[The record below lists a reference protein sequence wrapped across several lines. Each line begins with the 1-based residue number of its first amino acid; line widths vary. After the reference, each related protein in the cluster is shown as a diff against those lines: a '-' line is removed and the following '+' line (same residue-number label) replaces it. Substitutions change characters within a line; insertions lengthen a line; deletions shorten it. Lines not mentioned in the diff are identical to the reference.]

1 MKKINVCCCLHRQWF
16 KYLLI
21 MKLVGIFI
29 LAGLFT
35 ANAKTAFS
43 QNVRL
48 NLKMENATLKS
59 ILSEIEEKTDYYFFY
74 KNNEIEDM
82 SSLSLDVKEA
92 SISEILDNLLKTK
105 GFQYEIHDRYILIQ
119 RQGGNNSMSDFI
131 QQQITISG
139 KVTDELAN
147 PLPGVTVVIKGT
159 TKGTVSDVNGK
170 FNLANISATDVIQ
183 FSFVGML
190 TQEVEVGSQREFNIT
205 MKADAIGLEEVVAI
219 GYGTI
224 KKSDITG
231 SVSSVKI
238 SDLQEGVTNS
248 VDQMLIGK
256 SAGVNV
262 VQNSG
267 EPGGGISIN
276 IRGASSINA
285 GNSPLYVI
293 DGLPIDNSRAVDNGS
308 ISAFGANR
316 SPRSPLASINPSD
329 IESIEILKDASAT
342 AIYGSRGANGV
353 ILITTKSGTNENMKV
368 SYQGYLGIQNRARKL
383 ELLSAEDYKK
393 VINEIIAEGGD
404 SEESMVGE
412 IANGGKGTDWQDELN
427 NANAL
432 VHDHQLSFSGGT
444 KKTSYYISLNY
455 MDQEGI
461 MKNSDFSRY
470 GARINLKSDLSDKF
484 NIGFNATGTY
494 TKDNFIANGFGINE
508 WAGPLYAAYN
518 FDPTLPVFDDN
529 GDYALSP
536 LLTVDNPVAVSE
548 GMSSIANTNRVM
560 ASMYGEYHFTSDLYA
575 KLNIG
580 GDFVNES
587 RKSFVSS
594 LTKEGRNNAGIAANQ
609 NVEKSNYLVEGTV
622 HYNKTFDIHSFN
634 VMVGTTYQRFVTNGL
649 SNQASG
655 FPNESLG
662 ANSLGIGDQSTFNIS
677 NYLTGNRLASYIGRV
692 NYSLKDKYLLT
703 ATARADGSSR
713 FGKNNKFGFFPSTAL
728 AWKVSNEEF
737 IKNADYISNLKVRA
751 SWGQTGNQEIGN
763 FPSLSTFGSGQT
775 AIWNESPVTGTAP
788 LRIPNPD
795 LKWETTEQINLGVD
809 FGLFNSRVSGSIDYF
824 TKKTTDML
832 LDLPVP
838 QSTGFNSILSNVGR
852 IDNRGL
858 ELSLNTV
865 NVTTKDFS
873 WRTDLTFTT
882 MKNEVKDLGGIPEII
897 VGAGYTHVS
906 QVAIIKPGLP
916 LNSYYGWEVDGI
928 WQQGDDFSQF
938 TEDYQPGDLK
948 YIDQDGDKVITD
960 KDRVVLGNS
969 FPDYQWSMGNTFAY
983 KDFSLFVFI
992 EGVEGVDML
1001 NGNLIDNYFPINFRR
1016 NKFAEPYLNRWTPD
1030 NPTNEYPSFVD
1041 PLKFGRRVA
1050 NTHTLL
1056 DASYIRLRT
1065 VRLSYGLPQISRYI
1079 QSAQIYVTGENL
1091 YTLTDYIGL
1100 DPAVNPNDNPN
1111 FRIDF
1116 NAYPS
1121 VKTLIFGVK
1130 VDF

>member
-1 MKKINVCCCLHRQWF
+1 MKLTT
-16 KYLLI
+16 LLI
-21 MKLVGIFI
+21 LLSIGWAYAGKTYSQTKL
-29 LAGLFT
+29 
-35 ANAKTAFS
+35 
-43 QNVRL
+43 L
-48 NLKMENATLKS
+48 NLSL
-59 ILSEIEEKTDYYFFY
+59 EKTTV
-74 KNNEIEDM
+74 KEVISKIEDQ
-82 SSLSLDVKEA
+82 
-92 SISEILDNLLKTK
+92 SE
-105 GFQYEIHDRYILIQ
+105 FYFMY
-119 RQGGNNSMSDFI
+119 
-131 QQQITISG
+131 SG
-139 KVTDELAN
+139 KLIDVDREVSVDFKNQKIDKVLTTLFEGTDVEYVVKDRFIVLTKEGTSGDFSSSVQQNAITGSVTDESGE
-147 PLPGVTVVIKGT
+147 PLPGVTIVVKGT

-190 TQEVEVGSQREFNIT
+190 TQEVEVGSEREFNII

-383 ELLSAEDYKK
+383 DLLSAQDYKK
-393 VINEIIAEGGD
+393 VINEIIAAGGD
-404 SEESMVGE
+404 SEESLVGD

-427 NANAL
+427 NENAL
-432 VHDHQLSFSGGT
+432 VHDHQLAFSGGT

-461 MKNSDFSRY
+461 MKNTDFSRY
-470 GARINLKSDLSDKF
+470 GARINLKSDISDKF

-494 TKDNFIANGFGINE
+494 TQDNFIANGFGINE

-529 GDYALSP
+529 GEYALSP
-536 LLTVDNPVAVSE
+536 FLTVDNPVAVSE
-548 GMSSIANTNRVM
+548 GMSSVSNTNRIM
-560 ASMYGEYHFTSDLYA
+560 ASMYGEYHFTSNFFA
-575 KLNIG
+575 KLNVG

-587 RKSFVSS
+587 RKSFISS
-594 LTKEGRNNAGIAANQ
+594 LTKAGRNNAGIAANQ

-622 HYNKTFDIHSFN
+622 HYSKTFDIHSIN
-634 VMVGTTYQRFVTNGL
+634 VMAGTTYQRFVTNGL

-662 ANSLGIGDQSTFNIS
+662 ANSLGIGDQSTFGIS

-692 NYSLKDKYLLT
+692 NYSLNDKYLVT
-703 ATARADGSSR
+703 ATIRADGSSR
-713 FGKNNKFGFFPSTAL
+713 FGTNNKFGYFPSTAF
-728 AWKVSNEEF
+728 AWKVSNEDF
-737 IKNADYISNLKVRA
+737 IQEIDFISNLKVRA

-775 AIWNESPVTGTAP
+775 AIWNESPVTGTRP

-795 LKWETTEQINLGVD
+795 LKWETTEQINVGLD

-824 TKKTTDML
+824 KKKTTDML
-832 LDLPVP
+832 LDLPIP

-852 IDNRGL
+852 IDNRGF
-858 ELSLNTV
+858 ELSVNTV
-865 NVTTKDFS
+865 NITTQDFS

-882 MKNEVKDLGGIPEII
+882 MKNEVKDLGGMSEII

-916 LNSYYGWEVDGI
+916 LNSYYGWAVDGI
-928 WQQGDDFSQF
+928 WQQGDDFSQS

-948 YIDQDGDKVITD
+948 YVDQDGDKVITD
-960 KDRVVLGNS
+960 KDRVVIGNS
-969 FPDYQWSMGNTFAY
+969 FPDFQWSMGNTFSF

-1016 NKFAEPYLNRWTPD
+1016 NKFAEPYLNRWTPG

-1056 DASYIRLRT
+1056 DASYIRLKT
-1065 VRLSYGLPQISRYI
+1065 VRLSYNLPQINRFI
-1079 QSAQIYVTGENL
+1079 KSAQIYVTGENL
-1091 YTLTDYIGL
+1091 YTMTDYIGL
-1100 DPAVNPNDNPN
+1100 DPAVNPNNNPN

-1121 VKTLIFGVK
+1121 ARTLIFGVK
-1130 VDF
+1130 LDF

>member
-1 MKKINVCCCLHRQWF
+1 MKIT
-16 KYLLI
+16 LLVVLFSAVQI
-21 MKLVGIFI
+21 FANGVYSQTTRFTLTEENTTIEDVLKTIEDQSNYYFLYNGKLIDVTQKVNI
-29 LAGLFT
+29 
-35 ANAKTAFS
+35 K
-43 QNVRL
+43 V
-48 NLKMENATLKS
+48 ENQDLENTLKELFKETDVAYK
-59 ILSEIEEKTDYYFFY
+59 IYNRQIVLSSSVSNNQNQQEK
-74 KNNEIEDM
+74 E
-82 SSLSLDVKEA
+82 V
-92 SISEILDNLLKTK
+92 
-105 GFQYEIHDRYILIQ
+105 
-119 RQGGNNSMSDFI
+119 
-131 QQQITISG
+131 SG
-139 KVTDELAN
+139 KVTDSEGQS
-147 PLPGVTVVIKGT
+147 LPGVTVLIKGT
-159 TKGTVSDVNGK
+159 TKGTITDFEGNYKLQNVPAD
-170 FNLANISATDVIQ
+170 ATIV
-183 FSFVGML
+183 FSFVGMK
-190 TQEVEVGSQREFNIT
+190 TQETLIDGRSSINIV
-205 MKADAIGLEEVVAI
+205 MDEDAIGLEEVVAI

-238 SDLQEGVTNS
+238 DELQEGVTNS

-293 DGLPIDNSRAVDNGS
+293 DGLPIDNSRAVSNGS
-308 ISAFGANR
+308 INAFGNNR

-353 ILITTKSGTNENMKV
+353 ILITTKSGKNENMKV
-368 SYQGYLGIQNRARKL
+368 TYQGYLGVQNRARKL
-383 ELLSAEDYKK
+383 DLLSAEDYKK
-393 VINEIIAEGGD
+393 VINEIIAAGGE
-404 SEESMVGE
+404 SEESLVGE
-412 IANGGKGTDWQDELN
+412 IANGGKGTDWQEELN

-432 VHDHQLSFSGGT
+432 VHDHQLAFSGGT

-461 MKNSDFSRY
+461 MKNTDFSRY

-508 WAGPLYAAYN
+508 WAGPLYSAYN

-536 LLTVDNPVAVSE
+536 LLTVDNPVAISE
-548 GMSSIANTNRVM
+548 GMSSVSNTNRIM
-560 ASMYGEYHFTSDLYA
+560 ASMYGEYHFTSNVFA
-575 KLNIG
+575 KLNVG

-587 RKSFVSS
+587 RKSFISS
-594 LTKEGRNNAGIAANQ
+594 LTKAGRNNAGIAANQ

-622 HYNKTFDIHSFN
+622 HYSKTFDIHSISA
-634 VMVGTTYQRFVTNGL
+634 MAGATYQRFVANGL

-662 ANSLGIGDQSTFNIS
+662 ANSLGIGDQSTFDIS

-692 NYSLKDKYLLT
+692 NYSLNDKYLLT
-703 ATARADGSSR
+703 ATIRADGSSR

-737 IKNADYISNLKVRA
+737 IKSADYISNLKVRA

-763 FPSLSTFGSGQT
+763 FPSLSTFGSGGT

-795 LKWETTEQINLGVD
+795 LKWETTEQINVGVD
-809 FGLFNSRVSGSIDYF
+809 YGFLNSRISGSIDYF

-832 LDLPVP
+832 LNLPVP
-838 QSTGFNSILSNVGR
+838 QSTGFSSILSNVGR
-852 IDNRGL
+852 IDNSGF

-865 NVTTKDFS
+865 NITNQDFS
-873 WRTDLTFTT
+873 WRTDITFTT
-882 MKNEVKDLGGIPEII
+882 MKNEVKDLGDISEII
-897 VGAGYTHVS
+897 VGAGYTHVT

-948 YIDQDGDKVITD
+948 YVDQDGDKVITD

-969 FPDYQWSMGNTFAY
+969 FPDYQWSMANTFSY

-992 EGVEGVDML
+992 EGVQGVDML

-1050 NTHTLL
+1050 NTQTLL
-1056 DASYIRLRT
+1056 DASYIRLKT
-1065 VRLSYGLPQISRYI
+1065 VRLSYNLPRLNRFVK
-1079 QSAQIYVTGENL
+1079 SAQVYVTGENL

-1116 NAYPS
+1116 NAYPTA
-1121 VKTLIFGVK
+1121 KTLIFGIK